1 MLHAFVCM
9 FLYNV
14 YRDKTHSIFYEF
26 FLLDEEFYMPN
37 KWSWKNVSVLIVFIQ
52 FNLQQQCPCSCKLS
66 HYCNPFNMFHSKLPR
81 ALTFYKP
88 LSFQS
93 LQQA

>member
-37 KWSWKNVSVLIVFIQ
+37 KWS
-52 FNLQQQCPCSCKLS
+52 
-66 HYCNPFNMFHSKLPR
+66 
-81 ALTFYKP
+81 
-88 LSFQS
+88 
-93 LQQA
+93 